1 VIPPPVVGQ
10 RERSRVLAAMAE
22 VDAAVIFCEPA
33 PLELMVATRPDVL
46 VDVMVDVMV
55 EVMVE
60 VLVEGGDYQGETVAG
75 AEQTESRRGQVKI
88 VPIVDGDLTRR
99 LIERGAGS

>member
-46 VDVMVDVMV
+46 VDVMV
-55 EVMVE
+55 EVLVE